1 MSAKEGRAL
10 GGLVPGEGAGSPDGF
25 SSQQCKQQWD
35 FKCRTVAGIQQPST
49 TLSSHEGQRLEG
61 GDNGKL
67 LFNGY
72 RALVLQMKRV
82 TGMDGDDGY
91 TMLMYLISLN
101 YIYT

>member
-1 MSAKEGRAL
+1 MKRL
-10 GGLVPGEGAGSPDGF
+10 TGAD
-25 SSQQCKQQWD
+25 
-35 FKCRTVAGIQQPST
+35 TVAYRIICYLLLRVARKCNAGC
-49 TLSSHEGQRLEG
+49 QRLEG

-67 LFNGY
+67 LFNGH

-82 TGMDGDDGY
+82 TGTDGDDGY

>member
-1 MSAKEGRAL
+1 MVTG
-10 GGLVPGEGAGSPDGF
+10 
-25 SSQQCKQQWD
+25 
-35 FKCRTVAGIQQPST
+35 VA
-49 TLSSHEGQRLEG
+49 R

-82 TGMDGDDGY
+82 TRMDDGY
-91 TMLMYLISLN
+91 TTMLMYLISLN